1 MNSKLCFVGDLC
13 LAGHSSEINDLFSAT
28 WHRWRHLTDQVD
40 MTVAN
45 LESCIIENGHECDR
59 FMATPESA
67 CDIISKLRIDVCSL
81 ANNHVMDCGYSGL
94 DFMQRCLHEKG
105 VQTVGAGRNIEEAAT
120 PLIVSKNDA
129 LIGIIATTDA
139 THYKAKRNQAGIS
152 PLSLNQ
158 MEKAIKRI
166 IDTVDLVVLCIH
178 SDLEFTNYPAPWK
191 VRMSRKLARAGAD
204 IIIHHHPHTL
214 QGIEIYEGT
223 LIAYSLGNFIFPVHG
238 LEYMENRDGHVNES
252 IILKVNVES
261 TTRGKNSISYKLIPI
276 VIDKD
281 NVTQFAEGDQAENI
295 IAKMSHYSDKLHS
308 MKHLRKHYFQACLAQ
323 ARRFLMGTYY
333 TLDKDG
339 LAAAYKYMKTH
350 VTTKMHRNWMRG
362 ALTQGRL

>member
-1 MNSKLCFVGDLC
+1 MNSEIFFVGDLC
-13 LAGHSSEINDLFSAT
+13 LAGYNSEIDDLFSAT
-28 WHRWRHLTDQVD
+28 RHHWHRLTAQAD

-45 LESCIIENGHECDR
+45 LESCIIENVHECDR

-67 CDIISKLRIDVCSL
+67 CDLISKLGIDVCTL
-81 ANNHVMDCGYSGL
+81 ANNHVMDCGSDGL
-94 DFMQRCLHEKG
+94 YFMQRCLHAKG
-105 VQTVGAGRNIEEAAT
+105 VQTVGAGMNINEAST
-120 PLIVSKNDA
+120 PLTVSKNGT

-152 PLSLNQ
+152 PLSLKQ
-158 MEKAIKRI
+158 MEKAITKI

-191 VRMSRKLARAGAD
+191 VKMSRKLARAGAD

-223 LIAYSLGNFIFPVHG
+223 LIAYSLGNFIFPLNG

-252 IILKVNVES
+252 VILKVNVES
-261 TTRGKNSISYKLIPI
+261 STRGKNCISYNLVPI
-276 VIDKD
+276 VIDKH
-281 NVTQFAEGDQAENI
+281 NVTQFAEGKQAESI
-295 IAKMSHYSDKLHS
+295 IAKMSQYSDTLHS
-308 MKHLRKHYFQACLAQ
+308 MKHLRKRYFQACLAQ
-323 ARRFLMGTYY
+323 AKRFLMGTYY

-339 LAAAYKYMKTH
+339 LAAAYKYLRTH

-362 ALTQGRL
+362 ALTQGRF